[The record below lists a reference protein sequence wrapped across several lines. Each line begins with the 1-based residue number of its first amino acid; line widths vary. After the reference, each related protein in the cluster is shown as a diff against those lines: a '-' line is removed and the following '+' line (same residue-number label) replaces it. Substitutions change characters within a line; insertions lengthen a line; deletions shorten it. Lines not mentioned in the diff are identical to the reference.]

1 MPIRLWPSDFAKKE
15 HISQG
20 EKALLR
26 NAARNLKDG
35 HFVVNIDP
43 VRMSTADVK
52 MGMYL
57 SSKEGLVT
65 FSLYNGEVDSNLI
78 DMYIMY
84 VKMIENKIY
93 ERLIDSKML
102 IVRTGKY
109 KVLKFPYKHMILF
122 PEVTADKIHLEEEQ
136 KKRLTE
142 YASFKFFHPIDSSG
156 KEKYLK
162 DLRIFD
168 YIRKEHDPNFT
179 CITEIEEK
187 AIFERLAPEYAVI
200 MNEVEPVKVPTVN
213 TIHTEE
219 EVRITGDELEYKTF
233 FLDEYQVGIVNDMGC
248 GHRVVLA
255 NPGAGKS
262 VLLLAKAFK
271 YAGMYKNSNIL
282 LTCYNNNLADS
293 YCFKRSC
300 ADFGEGSNLHI
311 MTFHKLVKKIY
322 EDCLHARCDSN
333 IATHEEIQQCIDLV
347 KSGKLTLRFKAIF
360 IDEVQIFAPQYLELC
375 YLLLEDSKDNVFLM
389 AGDLNQTVRK
399 KSRRGD
405 VPWKKI
411 AGIQLDFTGRVRYI
425 KKNYRNSKAIGI
437 YLSKMLEHMNNRMN
451 MLGLINFKE
460 FEYDSFEI
468 GENQTVAMKIK
479 PRINRM
485 QITEQTVAAV
495 KEITSKYGI
504 SYSDI
509 AILFP
514 YKKHKLIKYH
524 FLYWLENALNEADIP
539 YSLITSSLGGAFDR
553 KRYSETNGVVVSTID
568 SSLGLDFKAV
578 IVTGL
583 YPYNYVFGD
592 DYYKK
597 TISSWETIKD
607 MSDDDQAQVQ
617 SQMRS
622 IYTACSRARDVLYV
636 LSDLTEGS
644 PMEEILLER

>member
-1 MPIRLWPSDFAKKE
+1 
-15 HISQG
+15 
-20 EKALLR
+20 
-26 NAARNLKDG
+26 
-35 HFVVNIDP
+35 
-43 VRMSTADVK
+43 
-52 MGMYL
+52 
-57 SSKEGLVT
+57 
-65 FSLYNGEVDSNLI
+65 
-78 DMYIMY
+78 
-84 VKMIENKIY
+84 
-93 ERLIDSKML
+93 
-102 IVRTGKY
+102 
-109 KVLKFPYKHMILF
+109 
-122 PEVTADKIHLEEEQ
+122 
-136 KKRLTE
+136 
-142 YASFKFFHPIDSSG
+142 
-156 KEKYLK
+156 
-162 DLRIFD
+162 
-168 YIRKEHDPNFT
+168 
-179 CITEIEEK
+179 
-187 AIFERLAPEYAVI
+187 
-200 MNEVEPVKVPTVN
+200 
-213 TIHTEE
+213 
-219 EVRITGDELEYKTF
+219 
-233 FLDEYQVGIVNDMGC
+233 
-248 GHRVVLA
+248 
-255 NPGAGKS
+255 
-262 VLLLAKAFK
+262 
-271 YAGMYKNSNIL
+271 
-282 LTCYNNNLADS
+282 
-293 YCFKRSC
+293 
-300 ADFGEGSNLHI
+300 
-311 MTFHKLVKKIY
+311 
-322 EDCLHARCDSN
+322 
-333 IATHEEIQQCIDLV
+333 
-347 KSGKLTLRFKAIF
+347 
-360 IDEVQIFAPQYLELC
+360 
-375 YLLLEDSKDNVFLM
+375 M

-539 YSLITSSLGGAFDR
+539 YSLITSSLGGVFDR